1 MIPTLFEKNETAFLT
16 KGIGALADALTCIVT
31 EERNGIFELSM
42 TYPIDGGMFG
52 EIQNDRIILAQPN
65 ETMQSQPFRIY
76 NITAPLNGVIT
87 VSAEHISYQLNSIPV
102 FPFTAGSCP
111 EAVAGLVSHSAT
123 SNPFVFTTDKT
134 TTGTFTIK
142 TPVNFRSTLYGME
155 GSLVD
160 VYGGGD
166 YLFDRWN
173 IKLMA
178 QRGQDNGV
186 TIEYGKNLTDL
197 KQELSIASL
206 VTGVAPYWSDG
217 EGALVTLPE
226 KVITVQN
233 DYSYE
238 RVMTL
243 DMSQDFE
250 ESPTPDELRDAATKY
265 IESTNLKAPKVS
277 ITVSFIPLWQTEN
290 YKENPLYAQI
300 AGLERV
306 SLCDTVRVRYVKLGV
321 DATARV
327 IKTVYDVLM
336 ERYQSVSIGEP
347 TSTSVTRTVENQ
359 IALDQAP
366 TVSFMEQAIQN
377 MTNAITG
384 ATGGYVVLDPPQ
396 HPQRL
401 LIMDS
406 PNKDEAQ
413 HVWQWNLNGLAYSG
427 TGIDG
432 PYTIGMNMNG
442 QIVADLITAGTLNA
456 ATINVINLSANSI
469 VAGILKSNNGTTTF
483 NLNDGKIECR
493 APGGG
498 VVGLSIYSENGFV
511 HPRLFAISSDGMM
524 GATINDNGSGVF
536 TSVSL
541 TINGQDSVALG
552 SSGNQANLV
561 APKIYGKQAGWT
573 SYPALNEL
581 IGEDAYFLTSK

>member
-52 EIQNDRIILAQPN
+52 EIQNDRIILAKPN
-65 ETMQSQPFRIY
+65 ETMQTQPFRIY

-111 EAVAGLVSHSAT
+111 EAVAGLVSHSAIN
-123 SNPFVFTTDKT
+123 NPFVFTTDKT

-178 QRGQDNGV
+178 RRGQDNGV

-197 KQELSIASL
+197 KQEMSIASL

-226 KVITVQN
+226 KVITIQN

-347 TSTSVTRTVENQ
+347 TSTSVTRTVDNQ

-442 QIVADLITAGTLNA
+442 QIVADLITAGVLNA
-456 ATINVINLSANSI
+456 NIIKAGVLQSINGVTSFDLSTGVLQIKLYDGGITLDGSGLTAKNTDGMAQTKITGSRLDVGGILLYSWDSETSLAFAGVSADNERYIVVDAINVPE
-469 VAGILKSNNGTTTF
+469 TTTVA
-483 NLNDGKIECR
+483 NGLRIGSRGVKWGQIDGIDVLVR
-493 APGGG
+493 A
-498 VVGLSIYSENGFV
+498 N
-511 HPRLFAISSDGMM
+511 
-524 GATINDNGSGVF
+524 
-536 TSVSL
+536 
-541 TINGQDSVALG
+541 
-552 SSGNQANLV
+552 
-561 APKIYGKQAGWT
+561 
-573 SYPALNEL
+573 
-581 IGEDAYFLTSK
+581 